1 MKKFQLNQIVPT
13 EDDNFFRNFQI
24 HGVVHDEGA
33 AMMNGV
39 SANAGLFSTGSD
51 LSKFYQIFLDGDI
64 ENEDQVIDNKVVK
77 LFTNMKMKT
86 KNFIEA

>member
-1 MKKFQLNQIVPT
+1 MIFNPLKKFKLDEIVPT

-39 SANAGLFSTGSD
+39 SGNAGLFSTATD
-51 LSKFYQIFLDGDI
+51 LRNLILFGWLFIMQLFLF
-64 ENEDQVIDNKVVK
+64 VV
-77 LFTNMKMKT
+77 FV
-86 KNFIEA
+86 